1 MFVMKPENG
10 HRRFTSY
17 WERAPSRP
25 LSIGLSLLS
34 LGYRSLYLTREALFA
49 SGVLRTQSLPVPVI
63 GVGNLTVGGTGKTPA
78 VELVARTLQDLG
90 RKPAIVS
97 RGYGRTSR
105 GIVVASD
112 GVRLLATPEEAGD
125 EPYLLARRLP
135 NLPIVVGRHRYRAGK
150 LCVDRFRPDAL
161 VLDDSFQHRTLK
173 KDLEILL
180 INGQSPWGN
189 GHLFPRG
196 PLREPFSSV
205 KRASMLVIT
214 RPPRDGALRSLVAE
228 IRLYHPDV
236 LILTADYEA
245 SRPVRA
251 DGSAEGYDGRPLLAF
266 CGIAD
271 PESFRRS
278 LAESGVK
285 LLDVVHF
292 PDHHWYGEDELSDL
306 GEAARERGAAGL
318 VTTEKDQMRIARF
331 GRGPLPLFILPV
343 RLRLL
348 TDEKLWRDR
357 LATLA
362 SHMKHEVA

>member
-1 MFVMKPENG
+1 MKPENG
-10 HRRFTSY
+10 HRSFTSY
-17 WERAPSRP
+17 WDAAPSRP
-25 LSIGLSLLS
+25 LSVGLSFLS
-34 LGYRSLYLTREALFA
+34 LVYRSLFVTRDALFS
-49 SGVLRTQSLPVPVI
+49 SGALRARSLPVPVI

-105 GIVVASD
+105 GIVVVSD
-112 GVRLLATPEEAGD
+112 GVRLMATPEEAGD

-135 NLPIVVGRHRYRAGK
+135 NLPIVAGRHRYRAGK

-180 INGQSPWGN
+180 IKGQNPWGN

-196 PLREPFSSV
+196 PLREPLSSV
-205 KRASMLVIT
+205 KRASMVLIT
-214 RPPRDGALRSLVAE
+214 RPPRDGALRSLVDQ
-228 IRLYHPDV
+228 IRRHHPDV
-236 LILTADYEA
+236 PILTADYEA
-245 SRPVRA
+245 SGPVRA
-251 DGSAEGYDGRPLLAF
+251 DGSAEGYDSRPLLAF

-278 LAESGVK
+278 LAESGVN
-285 LLDVVHF
+285 LLDLVCF
-292 PDHHWYGEDELSDL
+292 PDHHWYGEEEIRELTL
-306 GEAARERGAAGL
+306 KAGARGAAGL
-318 VTTEKDQMRIARF
+318 VTTEKDQMRIERLYPSA
-331 GRGPLPLFILPV
+331 LPLWVLPI

-348 TDEKLWRDR
+348 TGEKVWRDR
-357 LATLA
+357 LAALA
-362 SHMKHEVA
+362 SHVKHEVA